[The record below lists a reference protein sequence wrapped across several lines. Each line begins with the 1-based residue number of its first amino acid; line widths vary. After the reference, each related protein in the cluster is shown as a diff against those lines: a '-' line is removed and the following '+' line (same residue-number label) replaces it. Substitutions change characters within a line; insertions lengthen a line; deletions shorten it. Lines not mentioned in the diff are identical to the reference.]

1 MTVLQFS
8 PNVAV
13 MRRRAV
19 MPRAHYA
26 ATSVVV
32 PMRPRLVQAPVV
44 QPSSLVK
51 SENKSSTMERSW
63 KRTYLWMALNILML
77 LVIVT
82 YTGAAHA
89 DRIKDLA
96 DVAGVRSNPLV
107 GYGLVVGLDGTGDQT
122 SQAPFTI
129 QSLKNMLQQLGVVV
143 PPGVNPQLKNVAAV
157 AINADLPAFAKPGQ
171 KIDITVSSIGNAN
184 SLRGGSLLMAPL
196 RGADG
201 QVYAIAQGNL
211 IVGGL
216 GVSGSDGSRISV
228 NIPSAGRIPGGA
240 SVERAVASDINSSSE
255 VILNLHTA
263 DFTTA
268 SRMVKSID
276 ATLGDGS
283 ARAVDAVTV
292 AVKAPSDPTQRISF
306 LSVLESLDVDPG
318 DAPARVVINSRTGTV
333 VIGSHVRVLPAAVSH
348 GSLSVTI
355 TERPKVSQPAPFSE
369 GQTVVTPQTTIDVKQ
384 ADSRMFLFAPDA
396 SLDDIVR
403 AVNQVGAAPGDIVAI
418 LEALKEAGALRAEL
432 IVI

>member
-8 PNVAV
+8 QELAV
-13 MRRRAV
+13 MRRHSPRPRISTSGSAEVIPLRKAMPSVQSFAPSRALPV
-19 MPRAHYA
+19 ESKAVEVNQRWTRAA
-26 ATSVVV
+26 LWIALNVFLLIAFM
-32 PMRPRLVQAPVV
+32 MRPGV
-44 QPSSLVK
+44 
-51 SENKSSTMERSW
+51 
-63 KRTYLWMALNILML
+63 
-77 LVIVT
+77 
-82 YTGAAHA
+82 AHA

-143 PPGVNPQLKNVAAV
+143 PAGVNPQLKNVAAV
-157 AINADLPAFAKPGQ
+157 AISADLPAFAKPGQ
-171 KIDITVSSIGNAN
+171 KIDITVSSIGNAS

-196 RGADG
+196 KGADG

-211 IVGGL
+211 VVGGL
-216 GVSGSDGSRISV
+216 GISGADGSRISV

-240 SVERAVASDINSSSE
+240 SVERMVVSDITSTAE
-255 VILNLHTA
+255 VILNLHNA

-268 SRMVKSID
+268 SRMVKGID
-276 ATLGDGS
+276 AALGEGAS
-283 ARAVDAVTV
+283 HAIDAVTV
-292 AVKAPSDPTQRISF
+292 AVKAPADASQRVSF
-306 LSVLESLDVDPG
+306 LAVLESLDIDPG
-318 DAPARVVINSRTGTV
+318 DAPARVVINSRTGTI

-355 TERPKVSQPAPFSE
+355 TERPKVSQPAPFSD
-369 GQTVVTPQTTIDVKQ
+369 GQTVVTAQSTIDVKQ
-384 ADSRMFLFAPDA
+384 TDSRMFLFAPEA

>member
-8 PNVAV
+8 QNITVT
-13 MRRRAV
+13 RRRV
-19 MPRAHYA
+19 ERPRISSMGPA
-26 ATSVVV
+26 VVV
-32 PMRPRLVQAPVV
+32 PMRRPLPPVQAPAPAV
-44 QPSSLVK
+44 QMPV
-51 SENKSSTMERSW
+51 ENKKNNLFHRLTRV
-63 KRTYLWMALNILML
+63 TLWIALNL
-77 LVIVT
+77 LVLMVFM
-82 YTGAAHA
+82 ARPSVAHA
-89 DRIKDLA
+89 ERIKDLA

-107 GYGLVVGLDGTGDQT
+107 GYGLVVGLNGTGDQT

-143 PPGVNPQLKNVAAV
+143 PAGVNPQLKNVAAV
-157 AINADLPAFAKPGQ
+157 AISADLPAFAKPGQ
-171 KIDITVSSIGNAN
+171 KIDITVSSIGNAS

-196 RGADG
+196 KGADG

-211 IVGGL
+211 VVGGL
-216 GVSGSDGSRISV
+216 GVSGADGSKISI

-240 SVERAVASDINSSSE
+240 SVERMVVSDISSSAE

-268 SRMVKSID
+268 SRMVKGID
-276 ATLGDGS
+276 TALGEGAS
-283 ARAVDAVTV
+283 RAIDSVTV
-292 AVKAPSDPTQRISF
+292 AVKAPANPGQRVGFIA
-306 LSVLESLDVDPG
+306 VLESIDVDPG
-318 DAPARVVINSRTGTV
+318 EAPARVVINSRTGTI

-355 TERPKVSQPAPFSE
+355 TERPKVSQPAPFSD
-369 GQTVVTPQTTIDVKQ
+369 GQTVVTAQSSIDVKQ
-384 ADSRMFLFAPDA
+384 ADSRMFLFAPEA